1 MGGSATLAR
10 VTASPASPDLLGRPM
25 PDLTLPD
32 SGGVDY
38 RLRRFVPHRPLVLFF
53 YVLNG
58 TPG

>member
-1 MGGSATLAR
+1 M
-10 VTASPASPDLLGRPM
+10 TAPPPTDGLLNQPL

-32 SGGVDY
+32 PRGVDY
-38 RLRRFVPHRPLVLFF
+38 RLRQFVPHKPLVLFF